1 MSLVKQ
7 IVIDSIDATENGS
20 VNVRTA
26 TRVIED
32 GVQISVSYHRHVILP
47 GQDYSAEDARVQ
59 AVCQA
64 VQTSEV
70 IAAYQAAQAAQ
81 GV

>member
-32 GVQISVSYHRHVILP
+32 SVQISVSYHRHVILP
-47 GQDYSAEDARVQ
+47 GQDYSEEDAKVQ

-70 IAAYQAAQAAQ
+70 IAAYQSARAAQ